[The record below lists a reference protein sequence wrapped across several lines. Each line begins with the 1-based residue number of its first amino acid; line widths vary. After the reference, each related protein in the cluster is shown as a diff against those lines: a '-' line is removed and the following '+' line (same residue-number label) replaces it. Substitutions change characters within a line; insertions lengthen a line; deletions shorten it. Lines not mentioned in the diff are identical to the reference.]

1 MGRLLVATWG
11 DPFAWREARY
21 RLTGSNNEVKSVTS
35 LSILIEELSPD
46 KVIVLVPETLL
57 SPSPRSGDEIKRLG
71 GRLLIEDIGSL
82 KGEHS
87 EWYRNLL
94 NHLKRAISSFCRE
107 KGLEAEVVLMPNLG
121 EYNGVEWRI
130 EAGVNPDSA
139 YAAFTLLS
147 TLSAVSDLAG
157 CDINISLD
165 VTHGV
170 NFMSLAAYRAVKTA
184 CMVLSATL
192 HTNVTFEH
200 YNSTPYPSGTSG
212 TPELEVFKVGE
223 EVVTPVKA
231 AQRLIYSYASA
242 DRVNPIRRSRD
253 SGGAKVISDELEK
266 LREVHEDVRPLA
278 AAIHY
283 SMPLAFLQFSSELM
297 SSGKANLLDSLPF
310 ISWPP
315 SQGLSLIYLLSEVR
329 VGGEQGR
336 SIAPRRS
343 RLQEP
348 EEASLSLFHRFLWNK
363 ALEDLGVR
371 GGPVEAPLSLLRET
385 LKYLRGPLVKV
396 AEHELSHLE
405 ELRDEDLRKAFE
417 TSKGNWVKVKDGCEN
432 QRRILVAHAGLAK
445 RSLELKK
452 EVDREMDGD
461 TIILRYYGPCLDSLR
476 DLLSSELRESIG
488 ELIRGKF

>member
-297 SSGKANLLDSLPF
+297 SSGKANLLDSLLHKLA
-310 ISWPP
+310 SE
-315 SQGLSLIYLLSEVR
+315 SGSSLIYLLSEVR
-329 VGGEQGR
+329 VGESKVR
-336 SIAPRRS
+336 VSHLVALDYEDLKSALSACSIAS
-343 RLQEP
+343 YG
-348 EEASLSLFHRFLWNK
+348 SK
-363 ALEDLGVR
+363 ALEDLGLR